1 MKPIAIVLIT
11 VGSIAIAGFA
21 IKFGYD
27 KYKAGQIPPDE
38 TSSGNS
44 GGGGGGGGGG
54 GAIDKSATQQSA
66 NTETSQS
73 ANTVIQQ
80 STNQQLINQQSTN
93 VPRQPSRPALPTLI
107 RPRVPVNRLIAN
119 EAVKIP
125 VGSGT
130 LSFDA
135 SVDKEFKSY
144 LYNTVL

>member
-44 GGGGGGGGGG
+44 GGGGG